1 LLFCGLYTLLSLT
14 YRFVMP
20 DYIKRSFEA
29 YCSFCNYFGEYIPV
43 YFVLGFFVNTIV
55 ERWWDQ
61 FLNIPWPDEIA
72 MSLSAY
78 TRGHSERVRI
88 QRRTIMRYIN
98 FSYVLA
104 IRDMCSRARLLF
116 PNEFSLVSAG
126 LATQEEIL
134 LYFKSAPFQRPACY
148 MEPCLWAQDIV
159 LQMRAEGCIDSDL
172 SVEILCKQIINF
184 RNGLGTIRCYDL
196 ISVPL
201 VYTQVAILT
210 VYSYTISSLF
220 AWQFLDPNENVVGG
234 KIDLYVPIFGLLRF
248 IFYMG
253 WIKVAESLINP
264 FGEDQDDFDID
275 EIIERNLQVSEMSYY
290 IVDSMYEQVP
300 PLSRGVVLEVT
311 EYPES
316 QRQNY
321 EISRRA
327 SALGNELF
335 LGSLTNILDDLSDSL
350 CRVAD
355 LADCIRA
362 LHPDEAYQ
370 RAANEVC
377 LRVGNLVESLNT
389 DADLYEAAVRAH
401 TSPTPGP
408 DSQTDF
414 VDKRVLNLFIEDFE
428 QSGVHLKDISDRQAF
443 LRAAS
448 KNLELSVEFNR
459 IANTP
464 VTLSSN
470 ILSSIS
476 KDIDWGPFKGRN
488 LYCPYYEAPQQFLR
502 ALTYVLFFS
511 PIEGQEYRLIALL
524 DARDKMAKA
533 AGKKSFLYRAVQ
545 QSSLAESPEGVEHF
559 LTTLSTL
566 LSRIATRTAL
576 SQLRKDLKPQDERL
590 RPWDVPFLIHQGQQC
605 GGFERLQAYFSL
617 GACMEG
623 VSQLA
628 HSLFGL
634 RLEAEPALPGEVWHP
649 DVVKV
654 AAYTTE
660 SCVDVEAEEVHPW
673 EVQHPIGPGV
683 QVGTIY
689 CDFFNRPGKLPT
701 DCHYTVRGGR
711 HTENTMFESHS
722 PFQYPVVVLQLNLG
736 SSLTASKDGTP
747 VLLTPGQVE
756 NLFHEWGHALHSV
769 LGRTRYQH
777 VTGTRCSTDLAE
789 LPSTLMEHFALDA
802 RVTAQYARHFQNGEA
817 PTSDED
823 ARALLHL
830 NASRGYGESVEVMLQ
845 VGILYDFVPV
855 FNAILRTFLLTKVVR
870 DKRKCL
876 CRFQAALSIL
886 LIRPSFNCDTTKH
899 EQRDWIAGGSLTSD
913 SEFKQ
918 KYYNR
923 ILNWRHCRTDEIVY
937 LLGQYIDLWDN
948 LRRHRCLVHSILDQ
962 RLHSGSP
969 SKVLKSFYRSSSS
982 SPPSALLLENLLVEH
997 CSPWLSV
1004 DLPSQLQHLP
1014 IATTHR
1020 FGHLCNYGGRY
1031 YSYLMARA
1039 AAGLVWHK
1047 GFAGDPWSSDFGRAS
1062 GTVFFYSSLHSGDG
1076 QIIPHERRPQEMLSR
1091 LLNEAEATVD
1101 MGHLA
1106 AGLCE
1111 DIAIREEAARVTL
1124 MRMSSPS
1131 WNLVQ

>member
-1 LLFCGLYTLLSLT
+1 
-14 YRFVMP
+14 MP
-20 DYIKRSFEA
+20 DSVKRAFEA
-29 YCSFCNYFGEYIPV
+29 YCSYCNYFGEYIPV
-43 YFVLGFFVNTIV
+43 YFVLGFFVDTIV
-55 ERWWDQ
+55 ERWWAQ
-61 FLNIPWPDEIA
+61 FLIIPWPDEIA
-72 MSLSAY
+72 MSLGAY

-98 FSYVLA
+98 LSLVLA
-104 IRDMCSRARLLF
+104 TYDMCSRAGLLF

-126 LATQEEIL
+126 LATQEEVL
-134 LYFKSAPFQRPACY
+134 LYFQSAPFQRPACY
-148 MEPCLWAQDIV
+148 MEPCLWAQDVV
-159 LQMRAEGCIDSDL
+159 LQMRAEGSIDSDR
-172 SVEILCKQIINF
+172 SVELLCKQITEF
-184 RNGLGTIRCYDL
+184 RNGLGIIRAYDL

-201 VYTQVAILT
+201 VYTQVATLT

-220 AWQFLDPNENVVGG
+220 AWQFLDPNKSVIGDKV
-234 KIDLYVPIFGLLRF
+234 DLYVPIFGLLRF
-248 IFYMG
+248 VFYMG

-275 EIIERNLQVSEMSYY
+275 EIIERNLQVV
-290 IVDSMYEQVP
+290 IEQ
-300 PLSRGVVLEVT
+300 
-311 EYPES
+311 PES
-316 QRQNY
+316 HRQNY
-321 EISRRA
+321 MAEASRRA
-327 SALGNELF
+327 SILGNELF
-335 LGSLTNILDDLSDSL
+335 LGSLTNVNINARRRRMSSIFRIELRWRKDQAFSGKVLVSTLLPPMPEFLLVNLLWHVLDDLSDSL

-370 RAANEVC
+370 HAANEVC

-389 DADLYEAAVRAH
+389 DVDLYDAAVRAVH
-401 TSPTPGP
+401 AQASSTPSPET
-408 DSQTDF
+408 QTDV
-414 VDKRVLNLFIEDFE
+414 VDKRVLNLFVEDFE
-428 QSGVHLKDISDRQAF
+428 QSGVHLKDTSDRQTF
-443 LRAAS
+443 LKAAS
-448 KNLELSVEFNR
+448 QNLELGVEFNR

-464 VTLSSN
+464 VTLNSTV
-470 ILSSIS
+470 LSSVS
-476 KDIDWGPFKGRN
+476 KNVDWGPFKGRS
-488 LYCPYYEAPQQFLR
+488 LYCPYYEAPQQFVR
-502 ALTYVLFFS
+502 ALSYALFFG
-511 PIEGQEYRLIALL
+511 PIEGQECRLVALL

-545 QSSLAESPEGVEHF
+545 QTSLAESPEGVEHF

-566 LSRIATRTAL
+566 LSRTATRTAL
-576 SQLRKDLKPQDERL
+576 SQLGKDLKPQQESL
-590 RPWDVPFLIHQGQQC
+590 RPWDVPFLIHLGQQC
-605 GGFERLQAYFSL
+605 GGFERLQAFFSL

-660 SCVDVEAEEVHPW
+660 SQVGVEGEEVHPW
-673 EVQHPIGPGV
+673 EAQYPIGPGV

-722 PFQYPVVVLQLNLG
+722 PFQYPIVVLQLNLG
-736 SSLTASKDGTP
+736 PSPAPSRDGTP

-802 RVTAQYARHFQNGEA
+802 RVTAQYARHFQTGEA
-817 PTSDED
+817 PNSDED
-823 ARALLHL
+823 VKALFHL

-845 VGILYDFVPV
+845 
-855 FNAILRTFLLTKVVR
+855 
-870 DKRKCL
+870 
-876 CRFQAALSIL
+876 
-886 LIRPSFNCDTTKH
+886 
-899 EQRDWIAGGSLTSD
+899 
-913 SEFKQ
+913 
-918 KYYNR
+918 
-923 ILNWRHCRTDEIVY
+923 
-937 LLGQYIDLWDN
+937 
-948 LRRHRCLVHSILDQ
+948 LVHSVLDQ
-962 RLHSGSP
+962 RLHSDSP
-969 SKVLKSFYRSSSS
+969 SKVLAPFHGPSSTSL
-982 SPPSALLLENLLVEH
+982 PSALLFEKLLMEH
-997 CSPWLSV
+997 CSPWLST

-1014 IATTHR
+1014 VATTHR

-1039 AAGLVWHK
+1039 AAGLIWHK
-1047 GFAGDPWSSDFGRAS
+1047 GFAADPWSSDFGRRYRDTLLRH
-1062 GTVFFYSSLHSGDG
+1062 GG
-1076 QIIPHERRPQEMLSR
+1076 ERRPQEMLSR
-1091 LLNEAEATVD
+1091 LLNEDEVTADTRC
-1101 MGHLA
+1101 LA

-1111 DIAIREEAARVTL
+1111 DVAIREESARVILT
-1124 MRMSSPS
+1124 RMGNPS